1 LAASRSSSFVTLTI
15 DQSDA
20 AGTVRDFVYFFNLP
34 TYADTALLDE
44 VLCEG
49 GDESFGITDR
59 APTLGIAAHG
69 PNEVVLG
76 DAGVSIKSVLMP
88 ASVELA
94 LYEYLKRKHD
104 QVEITVLSD
113 ECVKLAVRGE

>member
-1 LAASRSSSFVTLTI
+1 
-15 DQSDA
+15 
-20 AGTVRDFVYFFNLP
+20 
-34 TYADTALLDE
+34 
-44 VLCEG
+44 
-49 GDESFGITDR
+49 
-59 APTLGIAAHG
+59 
-69 PNEVVLG
+69 
-76 DAGVSIKSVLMP
+76 MP